1 MQKFHFYLDEKVT
14 TWMRTNF
21 SIEADSLEDARQ
33 KAVDMVLAGETAEY
47 SWEQIPETIEQM
59 NPEDN
64 GGSSTKEIYHED
76 GHIVFLNGEG

>member
-1 MQKFHFYLDEKVT
+1 MANFHFYLDEKVT

-21 SIEADSLEDARQ
+21 SIEADNLEDARQ
-33 KAVDMVLAGETAEY
+33 KAVDMVLSGETSEY

-64 GGSSTKEIYHED
+64 GGSSTKEIFESN
-76 GHIVFLNGEG
+76 GNIVFINGEG

>member
-1 MQKFHFYLDEKVT
+1 MANFHFYLDEKVT

-21 SIEADSLEDARQ
+21 SVEAESLEDARQ
-33 KAVDMVLAGETAEY
+33 KAVDMMLSGETREY

-64 GGSSTKEIYHED
+64 GGLSTKEIYDED
-76 GHIVFLNGEG
+76 GRIVFINGEG